1 MTVFPRP
8 IHPVPG
14 WYREAVSVVASY
26 AGHALLWHE
35 GMFMKT
41 DTVEWF
47 RIVKGDGG
55 GFCFAP
61 AFLNG
66 AAPSSAAGV
75 IGRAERS
82 DAAEPG
88 APAPVSDAPAG
99 PFRPVE
105 EDAPISRQGGSGNT
119 GPQPPR

>member
-1 MTVFPRP
+1 
-8 IHPVPG
+8 
-14 WYREAVSVVASY
+14 
-26 AGHALLWHE
+26 
-35 GMFMKT
+35 MKT
-41 DTVEWF
+41 ETVEWF

-55 GFCFAP
+55 GFRFAP

-75 IGRAERS
+75 TDPAERS

-88 APAPVSDAPAG
+88 VPAPVSNAPAD

-105 EDAPISRQGGSGNT
+105 EDALISHQGGSGNT
-119 GPQPPR
+119 DAQPPR